1 MRRVFALP
9 LLLLLSLWLAAPAWA
24 DGLGSGSSFVSAAV
38 KKVAPAVVRIDTE
51 RSVPKVGLDP
61 SFNDPLLRELF
72 GDQLPHSRER
82 GQGSGIVI
90 DAKGLVLTNAHVVE
104 GADRVEVTLADGRDV
119 EGTVLGSDA
128 ITDLAVVSIPR
139 GSGLKAAPLG
149 DSERLEVGDWA
160 IALGTPYG
168 LERTV
173 TLGIVSSLHRNI
185 TSLGFSDKRLDL
197 IQTDA
202 AINPGN
208 SGGPLINAS
217 GEVVGIN
224 TLVRSGPGAGLGFA
238 IPINLAKGVAAQ
250 LGQGSTV
257 VHPYLGLQ
265 LVPLNPRLAR
275 DNNADPNALLQLP
288 ERDGAL
294 VQRVL
299 PESPIRRP
307 CCGWWRPL
315 RWARPCRSRCCA
327 GINSSSSRFGRQP
340 CPTPE
345 LRSRPC
351 CGVVM
356 ADLQDQMK
364 RAVAAAATEQIRSGM
379 VVGLGS
385 GSTAAL
391 MIQALGAKLKSGE
404 LTDIVGVTTSFQGE
418 VLAAELGI
426 PLQSLNA
433 VDRIDLAI
441 DGADEVDP
449 AFQLI
454 KGGGACH
461 VQEKLVAVR
470 AERFVVV
477 VDSTKLVDTLN
488 LGFLLPVEVLPGA
501 WRQVQAQLRAMGGDA
516 QLRMAVKK
524 AGPVVTDQGNLVLDV
539 KFAGGI
545 SDPFSLEKEINNLP
559 GVLENGLF
567 VNITDQVLVGE
578 INGGVAGVR
587 DLVKR

>member
-202 AINPGN
+202 GN

-299 PESPIRRP
+299 PESPAETAGLRR
-307 CCGWWRPL
+307 G
-315 RWARPCRSRCCA
+315 
-327 GINSSSSRFGRQP
+327 
-340 CPTPE
+340 
-345 LRSRPC
+345 
-351 CGVVM
+351 
-356 ADLQDQMK
+356 DLV
-364 RAVAAAATEQIRSGM
+364 VAAAEQA
-379 VVGLGS
+379 VPDP
-385 GSTAAL
+385 AAL
-391 MIQALGAKLKSGE
+391 L
-404 LTDIVGVTTSFQGE
+404 
-418 VLAAELGI
+418 
-426 PLQSLNA
+426 
-433 VDRIDLAI
+433 R
-441 DGADEVDP
+441 
-449 AFQLI
+449 
-454 KGGGACH
+454 
-461 VQEKLVAVR
+461 LVEA
-470 AERFVVV
+470 
-477 VDSTKLVDTLN
+477 S
-488 LGFLLPVEVLPGA
+488 
-501 WRQVQAQLRAMGGDA
+501 Q
-516 QLRMAVKK
+516 
-524 AGPVVTDQGNLVLDV
+524 
-539 KFAGGI
+539 
-545 SDPFSLEKEINNLP
+545 
-559 GVLENGLF
+559 
-567 VNITDQVLVGE
+567 VGE
-578 INGGVAGVR
+578 TLPLTVLRGDQQLELSIRPAA
-587 DLVKR
+587 LPHA